1 MRKGNLKTKL
11 LSMLLVVV
19 MIFTSISVWPTQEE
33 VKAASNYTELTF
45 SDFGMDDGVYGVG
58 NMKRNTT
65 LTSLDG
71 VAIIG
76 DLVFIGDGDHRGLS
90 LEAGN
95 SGWTTFQIYRVGT
108 TVYLRHW
115 GATGMPE
122 VHFDAS
128 ELGITDFTTTKIRTR
143 ICFDKGSDT
152 AVTATMTMT
161 VGDKSVTKTLA
172 MEGVADMVYSA
183 NGYRIGTGEDG
194 SASVGFYSVQKET
207 RVYTFSDFG
216 ITEGNYAGSYA
227 HGTLPEGVTSWDGM
241 SLVGEIIIPKNDD
254 GAYIGIAGTQEK
266 VSGIKLF
273 GANGN
278 QLWFWNDLTGQNHL
292 GITEGQ
298 TDENGNVLGTVQG
311 EKLKVRFDFA
321 LVDNDVQMQF
331 TVNDTW
337 VYNWTF
343 GSTASALGNRLVVSG
358 NVSVYDATEEEPIV
372 PDEPGE
378 NENTYTFSDFGITEG
393 NYAGTYAHGTLPE
406 GVTSWD
412 GMSLIGEIVIPKNDD
427 GAYIG
432 IAGTQE
438 KVSGIKL
445 FGANGNQLW
454 FWNDLTGQNH
464 LGITEGQTD
473 ENGNVLGTV
482 QGEKLKVRF
491 DFALVDN
498 DVQMQFT
505 VNDTWVYNWTFGST
519 ASALGN
525 RLVVSGNVS
534 VYDATE
540 EEPIVPDEPGE
551 NENTYTFSDFGITEG
566 NYAGTY
572 AHGTLPEGVTSW
584 DGMSLVGEIVI
595 PKNDDGAYIGI
606 AGTQEKVSG
615 IKLFGANGNQLWFW
629 NDLTGQNHL
638 GITEGQT
645 DENGNV
651 LGTVQGEKLKVRFD
665 FALVDNDVQMQ
676 FTVNDTWVYN
686 WTFGSTAS
694 ALGNRLVISGNVTVA
709 DVKAETEEPDVPV
722 VPDEPEEVVY
732 TELTFSD
739 FGWED
744 NTYTS
749 PIWKENTELT
759 TLDQVALTGD
769 ITFGCNGAH
778 TGLRIDPMNDDWVNF
793 QIYRVD
799 NLLVVA
805 HTGAP
810 YQDETTGQN
819 ATYISASDLQVENL
833 STTEIRMTLCFDK
846 ESDTALKVTITMS
859 VGDVTVTRTG
869 VISDVADLVASS
881 DGYRI
886 GAAGSVGAPGLTIA
900 SVGSETEE
908 PDEPIV
914 PDEPDEPIVPDV
926 PEEVI
931 YTELTFEDLGI
942 KDATYSG
949 GYATGTLPDG
959 ITSFD
964 EVAITGVVTLPKDSD
979 SPYIGFAGTKD
990 MPSGIKMFGAYGNS
1004 LWMWNDLTGKNHLGV
1019 HEGDLDANGNVLGT
1033 LLGEPLKIWVGF
1045 NFVDNDV
1052 HMTIVLDEVWTHN
1065 WIIEDSAEAL
1075 GTNVTV
1081 SGDVTIGE
1089 PKVYEYTEVSF
1100 DDFGLVGQQL
1110 TGETA
1115 HSNKKPAE
1123 SMDLLKFVGY
1133 ITFPDG
1139 RDNGHISIAGEDGNN
1154 GIAVFWQSDNIWFWD
1169 ETGASMGCIDAF
1181 KPEEFGYE
1189 SFAGKELKVAIAFA
1203 YDESDVF
1210 ITMTID
1216 DSAEKTK
1223 LLTGYAEWL
1232 GTEIKCVAGNEGTIT
1247 YRSSLGEAIKKPVIN
1262 ETPVKELSKYETV
1275 TFIEMGIEDETVKG
1289 FGREDKNKI
1298 DTLDGKVFQGFVTF
1312 PADGQGIIRIGGTT
1326 GNKWYGVHV
1335 ESSNGGLRLYE
1346 AANGKQNWNIS
1357 SDIIGKDI
1365 TDKHIKLAL
1374 TFTKVD
1380 DHNVYVGVYVDDVF
1394 CGEKLFENLE
1404 QAFGSGLLVYSEETG
1419 ISIASIETAWQKFL
1433 KSKVNLA
1440 YFGFTDNWK
1449 QELADICR

>member
-1 MRKGNLKTKL
+1 MRKGNLKTKM

-19 MIFTSISVWPTQEE
+19 MVATSIVVWPASEE
-33 VKAASNYTELTF
+33 VKAASDYEELTF
-45 SDFGMDDGVYGVG
+45 SDFGLDDGVYGKG
-58 NMKRNTT
+58 NLKRNTS

-76 DLVFIGDGDHRGLS
+76 DLVLIGDGDHRGLS
-90 LEAGN
+90 LEAGD

-115 GATGMPE
+115 GASGMPE
-122 VHFDAS
+122 THFDAS
-128 ELGITDFTTTKIRTR
+128 ELGIADFTTTKIRTR
-143 ICFDKGSDT
+143 ICFDKESDT
-152 AVTATMTMT
+152 SVTATMTMT
-161 VGDKSVTKTLA
+161 VGDKSVTKTLT
-172 MEGVADMVYSA
+172 MEGVADMVSSA

-194 SASVGFYSVQKET
+194 SASVGFYSIQKET

-216 ITEGNYAGSYA
+216 ITEGNYAGSYAHGTLPEGVTSWDGMSLAGEIIMPKNDDGAYIGIAGTQEKVSGIKLFGANGNQLWFWNDLTSQNHLGITEGQTDENGNVLGTVQGEKIKVRFDFALVDGDVQMQFTVNDTWVYNWTFGSTADALGNRLVISGNVSVYDVAEEEEPVVPEEPEENENTYTFSDFGIAEGNYAGSYA

-254 GAYIGIAGTQEK
+254 GAYIGIAGTEEK
-266 VSGIKLF
+266 ASGIKLF

-311 EKLKVRFDFA
+311 EKIKVRFDFA

-343 GSTASALGNRLVVSG
+343 GSTA
-358 NVSVYDATEEEPIV
+358 D
-372 PDEPGE
+372 
-378 NENTYTFSDFGITEG
+378 
-393 NYAGTYAHGTLPE
+393 
-406 GVTSWD
+406 
-412 GMSLIGEIVIPKNDD
+412 
-427 GAYIG
+427 
-432 IAGTQE
+432 
-438 KVSGIKL
+438 
-445 FGANGNQLW
+445 
-454 FWNDLTGQNH
+454 
-464 LGITEGQTD
+464 
-473 ENGNVLGTV
+473 
-482 QGEKLKVRF
+482 
-491 DFALVDN
+491 
-498 DVQMQFT
+498 
-505 VNDTWVYNWTFGST
+505 
-519 ASALGN
+519 
-525 RLVVSGNVS
+525 
-534 VYDATE
+534 
-540 EEPIVPDEPGE
+540 
-551 NENTYTFSDFGITEG
+551 
-566 NYAGTY
+566 
-572 AHGTLPEGVTSW
+572 
-584 DGMSLVGEIVI
+584 
-595 PKNDDGAYIGI
+595 
-606 AGTQEKVSG
+606 
-615 IKLFGANGNQLWFW
+615 
-629 NDLTGQNHL
+629 
-638 GITEGQT
+638 
-645 DENGNV
+645 
-651 LGTVQGEKLKVRFD
+651 
-665 FALVDNDVQMQ
+665 
-676 FTVNDTWVYN
+676 
-686 WTFGSTAS
+686 

-739 FGWED
+739 FGWDD

-778 TGLRIDPMNDDWVNF
+778 TGLRIDPMYDDWVNF

-799 NLLVVA
+799 NLLVVT

-819 ATYISASDLQVENL
+819 ATYISASDLQVDDL
-833 STTEIRMTLCFDK
+833 STAEIRMRLCFDK

-886 GAAGSVGAPGLTIA
+886 GASGSVGAPGLTI
-900 SVGSETEE
+900 GSIGNETEE
-908 PDEPIV
+908 PDVPVV
-914 PDEPDEPIVPDV
+914 PDEPDEPVVPDE

-942 KDATYSG
+942 KDANYSG
-949 GYATGTLPDG
+949 GYATGTLPEG
-959 ITSFD
+959 ITNFD
-964 EVAITGVVTLPKDSD
+964 EIAITGIVTLPKDSD
-979 SPYIGFAGTKD
+979 SPYIGFAGTES
-990 MPSGIKMFGAYGNS
+990 MPSGVKMFGAYGNS

-1019 HEGDLDANGNVLGT
+1019 NEGDLDANGNVLGT
-1033 LLGEPLKIWVGF
+1033 LLGEPIKIWVGF

-1052 HMTIVLDEVWTHN
+1052 HMTIVLNDVWTHS
-1065 WIIEDSAEAL
+1065 WIIEDSADAL

-1081 SGDVTIGE
+1081 SGDITIGE

-1100 DDFGLVGQQL
+1100 NDFGIVGQQL

-1115 HSNKKPAE
+1115 HSNKAPAE

-1139 RDNGHISIAGEDGNN
+1139 RDNGHISIAGKDGNN

-1181 KPEEFGYE
+1181 KPEELGYE

-1210 ITMTID
+1210 ITMTIND
-1216 DSAEKTK
+1216 QAEKSK
-1223 LLTGYAEWL
+1223 LLAGYAEWL
-1232 GTEIKCVAGNEGTIT
+1232 GTEIKCTAGNDGTIT
-1247 YRSSLGEAIKKPVIN
+1247 YRSSLTETIKKPVVN
-1262 ETPVKELSKYETV
+1262 ETPMKELSKYETV
-1275 TFIEMGIEDETVKG
+1275 TFIEMGIDDETVKG

-1298 DTLDGKVFQGFVTF
+1298 DTLDGKVFQGYVTF

-1326 GNKWYGVHV
+1326 ENKWYGIHV
-1335 ESSNGGLRLYE
+1335 EASNGGLRLYE

-1365 TDKHIKLAL
+1365 TDKNIKLAL

-1380 DHNVYVGVYVDDVF
+1380 DHNVYVGVYVDDKF
-1394 CGEKLFENLE
+1394 CGEKLFENME
-1404 QAFGSGLLVYSEETG
+1404 QAFGAGLLVYSEETG
-1419 ISIASIETAWQKFL
+1419 ITIASVETAWQKFL

-1449 QELADICR
+1449 QELAAICR